1 MGAGAKDLHAL
12 AEDFLFA
19 QFKRCSGPGDL
30 GNEFILQR
38 HGEKL
43 LFFESSTVHPNAV
56 AFIAWRMRVVENS
69 TSIHRTGPRAIA
81 WGGRTLD
88 QFEGRTAV
96 ITGAASG
103 IGRALAA
110 RCAGLAM
117 NVVLVDVEARA
128 LEAEAQ
134 RLETEGHRVMAVPT
148 DVRQA
153 DQVSALALRVEER
166 FGDVHLL
173 CNNAGVFTGG
183 SCWEAPLVD
192 YEWVFGVNVWGV
204 VHALRSFI
212 PGMLAHGEEAHVVNT
227 ASMAA
232 VTATPFTAPYSMSKA
247 AVFSLSE
254 TLFLEMQSRGGTIG
268 VSVLCPELV
277 NTAIGR
283 SDRNRP
289 DHLERKPEDV
299 GSPEQALVEE
309 AIVSSTATGLDPDV
323 LAARTLDAVE
333 ARRFYV
339 LAAEGDPWRI
349 ACDARLDDIRAA
361 RNPGSLPVPGA

>member
-1 MGAGAKDLHAL
+1 M
-12 AEDFLFA
+12 
-19 QFKRCSGPGDL
+19 
-30 GNEFILQR
+30 
-38 HGEKL
+38 
-43 LFFESSTVHPNAV
+43 
-56 AFIAWRMRVVENS
+56 
-69 TSIHRTGPRAIA
+69 
-81 WGGRTLD
+81 
-88 QFEGRTAV
+88 

-103 IGRALAA
+103 IGRALSA
-110 RCAGLAM
+110 RCAGLGM

-128 LEAEAQ
+128 LEAEVH
-134 RLETEGHRVMAVPT
+134 RLEGEGHNVMAVPT

-153 DQVSALALRVEER
+153 DQVSALAERVGGA
-166 FGDVHLL
+166 FGHVHLL

-183 SCWEAPLVD
+183 ACWEAPLVD

-254 TLFLEMQSRGGTIG
+254 TLFLEMQSRGGQIG

-289 DHLERKPEDV
+289 EHLERKPEDV

-309 AIVSSTATGLDPDV
+309 AIVSSTATGLAPDA
-323 LAARTLDAVE
+323 LAERTLEAIQ